1 MGCCGQK
8 RDQMRQPT
16 ATPAT
21 QATAPPPARS
31 APPVVPAMRSNGA
44 TITLQYIGLPAIV
57 VRGQATGRSYAFSAA
72 QPVQQVDA
80 GDGAAMLRTR
90 YFRAR

>member
-1 MGCCGQK
+1 
-8 RDQMRQPT
+8 MRQPT

-21 QATAPPPARS
+21 QAAAPPARS
-31 APPVVPAMRSNGA
+31 APPVVPALRSNGA

-80 GDGAAMLRTR
+80 VDGAAMLRTR